1 MILNGSYKLNRF
13 ILSSIASNR
22 TITIEQ
28 TNESYPYLQVD
39 IINKKSNT
47 IKHFYIDR
55 TRFKKLLDK
64 YEIEEDT
71 MGLREKNSWAID
83 NVRNGINAF
92 AFNNKAIKENVI
104 KRLERWGY
112 KVKCMPIDKPFI
124 IYTIT

>member
-1 MILNGSYKLNRF
+1 MILNGGYKLNKF

-22 TITIEQ
+22 KIIIKQ
-28 TNESYPYLQVD
+28 TDESYPYLQVD
-39 IINKKSNT
+39 IINKKGDI
-47 IKHFYIDR
+47 IKHFYINR
-55 TRFKKLLDK
+55 IRFKKILDK

-71 MGLREKNSWAID
+71 IGLQEKNLWAMN

-92 AFNNKAIKENVI
+92 AFNNKAIKENII

-112 KVKCMPIDKPFI
+112 KVECIPIDKPFI